1 MINSKLSFV
10 KSTRRQNLGIAK
22 LNLEYWEGETMCTVD
37 DEMQGKTCI
46 HAKKMGKEP
55 DNYFLDYF

>member
-46 HAKKMGKEP
+46 HAKEDGKGAG
-55 DNYFLDYF
+55 